1 MLTLTA
7 SHSQL
12 EESKTK
18 YDGVTDNN
26 SGLNKTTMGLSF
38 AYSSAV
44 RDWIFKLG
52 ISEAQDGE
60 NIPKTQIINMG
71 VSHVY

>member
-1 MLTLTA
+1 M
-7 SHSQL
+7 
-12 EESKTK
+12 
-18 YDGVTDNN
+18 TDNN
-26 SGLNKTTMGLSF
+26 SGLNKTTVGLSL